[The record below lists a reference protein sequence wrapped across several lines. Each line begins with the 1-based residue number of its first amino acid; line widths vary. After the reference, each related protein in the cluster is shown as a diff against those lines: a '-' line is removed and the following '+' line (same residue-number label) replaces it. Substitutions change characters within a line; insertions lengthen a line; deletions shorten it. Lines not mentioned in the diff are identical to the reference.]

1 MSSESSSFGSSGVYV
16 GTDWQVRCSTYPAS
30 TPILTID
37 AGRSAMSV
45 SVTPMK
51 QMSDEAVAFA
61 RELARQAALFAAE
74 CERLHGAELERLA
87 DASEADASEAA
98 GGPAAA

>member
-1 MSSESSSFGSSGVYV
+1 MSGDGTSFGSAGLYV

-45 SVTPMK
+45 STTPMRRIG
-51 QMSDEAVAFA
+51 DEAVAFA
-61 RELARQAALFAAE
+61 REFARQAALFAAE
-74 CERLHGAELERLA
+74 CERLHAA
-87 DASEADASEAA
+87 QQDQAAA
-98 GGPAAA
+98 GDAA

>member
-1 MSSESSSFGSSGVYV
+1 MSGDGSSFGSAGLYV

-45 SVTPMK
+45 SITPMK
-51 QMSDEAVAFA
+51 QMGDEAVAFA
-61 RELARQAALFAAE
+61 RELARQATLFAAE
-74 CERLHGAELERLA
+74 CERLHAAELERLA
-87 DASEADASEAA
+87 SASEAA

>member
-1 MSSESSSFGSSGVYV
+1 MSSDGSSFGSGGLYV

-45 SVTPMK
+45 SITPMK
-51 QMSDEAVAFA
+51 QISDRAVAFA
-61 RELARQAALFAAE
+61 REFARQAALFAAE
-74 CERLHGAELERLA
+74 CERLHAAEVERLA
-87 DASEADASEAA
+87 AASEGA